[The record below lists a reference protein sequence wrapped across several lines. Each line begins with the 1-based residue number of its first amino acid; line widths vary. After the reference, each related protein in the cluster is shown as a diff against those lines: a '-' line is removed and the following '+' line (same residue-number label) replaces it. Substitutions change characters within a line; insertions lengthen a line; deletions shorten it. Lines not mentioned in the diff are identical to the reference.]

1 MKTCSETIRVTGA
14 VLAASLLAGC
24 QTTNAAGPAAAA
36 GPKENSPIAKRRFED
51 AVRAYEE
58 GVKLGVMDWDF
69 LAKKFEAV
77 VDEDDT
83 LAEAW
88 FDLGVIEE
96 RRGKPDRAA
105 EDYRRAIKAK
115 PTLFEA
121 YENLGLLLE
130 ASGDTAGAGEQYKAI
145 LRVSPEHAGAR
156 ARLARLFLDGGDRER
171 ALELAREALLRDP
184 KNVPALKVM
193 LRVHAAR
200 GDFEVARLVA
210 LRAQRLDEKDAEVPF
225 LLGQILEK
233 KGDAAGANALYRK
246 SLEADAGY
254 LPALARVAADALQRR
269 DYAQAAKLY
278 EQLVRAEPSNA
289 AAHLD
294 LGTALHG
301 QGKLDEAL
309 ASFQKAQELD
319 EHDARPSFS
328 IAYVLHRGKDQP
340 DEAIAWYKR
349 FLSASAINLPGSH
362 PVFALLR
369 EAEQLVHLR
378 EEARLAEEAA
388 KAEAEA
394 SAKRE
399 VAEARE
405 AAEAAKAAEATPA
418 PAPAQEKTE
427 APSKAA
433 KPERKAQEPASRAAP
448 APAKAKPEEAPRPE
462 RAVDPDEPLDDF

>member
-1 MKTCSETIRVTGA
+1 MKICSEKRGLGLVASILAA
-14 VLAASLLAGC
+14 VLLTGC
-24 QTTNAAGPAAAA
+24 QTTTAAGTAAV
-36 GPKENSPIAKRRFED
+36 GPKESSPIAKRRFED

-58 GVKLGVMDWDF
+58 GVKLGVIDWDF
-69 LAKKFEAV
+69 LAKKFESAL
-77 VDEDDT
+77 DEDDG

-96 RRGKPDRAA
+96 RRGQADRAMKA
-105 EDYRRAIKAK
+105 YRRAIAAK

-121 YENLGLLLE
+121 YENLGLLQE
-130 ASGDTAGAGEQYKAI
+130 AAGDAAGAGEQYKAI

-156 ARLARLFLDGGDRER
+156 ARLARLFLEGGDRER
-171 ALELAREALLRDP
+171 ALELSRDALLRDP
-184 KNVPALKVM
+184 KNIAALKVM

-210 LRAQRLDEKDAEVPF
+210 LRAQRVDERDPEIPF
-225 LLGQILEK
+225 LLGQILRK
-233 KGDAAGANALYRK
+233 KGDAAGAAALFRK
-246 SLEADAGY
+246 SLEVDSGY
-254 LPALARVAADALQRR
+254 VPALAEVASDALHRH

-278 EQLVRAEPSNA
+278 GQLVRAEPGSA

-301 QGKLDEAL
+301 LGQTEEAL
-309 ASFQKAQELD
+309 ASFRKAQELD

-328 IAYVLHRGKDQP
+328 IAYIYHRGMDQP
-340 DEAIAWYKR
+340 DEAIPWYRR
-349 FLSASAINLPGSH
+349 FLSGSAINLPGSH

-394 SAKRE
+394 AAKRE
-399 VAEARE
+399 VAEAAAAAESAKAAE
-405 AAEAAKAAEATPA
+405 AAEAAPPPNAEKAPKKEEKKQQPA
-418 PAPAQEKTE
+418 
-427 APSKAA
+427 
-433 KPERKAQEPASRAAP
+433 AAP
-448 APAKAKPEEAPRPE
+448 APVKAPPPAAPAPGRT
-462 RAVDPDEPLDDF
+462 VDPDEPLDDF